1 MGGAPTV
8 KSLQA
13 LGLVGT
19 SDLPRGG
26 VDDSGPSSL
35 CLGLTLCRSGGTREQ
50 GYDDMSHA
58 PWPP

>member
-1 MGGAPTV
+1 V